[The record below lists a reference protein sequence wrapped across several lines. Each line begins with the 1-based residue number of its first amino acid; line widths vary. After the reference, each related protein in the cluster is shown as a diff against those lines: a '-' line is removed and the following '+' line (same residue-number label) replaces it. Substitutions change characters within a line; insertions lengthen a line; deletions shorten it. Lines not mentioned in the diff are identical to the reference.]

1 MINRIKPAI
10 FLLIYLLSL
19 QSAYGQLQKN
29 MTDYLKQKFLWYTD
43 NVPREEIFIHSDRDE
58 YIAGEDVW
66 FNIYLIDRQS
76 NKLLESDKIAYIELL
91 NPENNPVIQKR
102 FLIEKGCGPG
112 QIQLPDSLS
121 SGTYTIRAY
130 TNWMKNFLPFN
141 CFIKDIK
148 IYNTLSKKAFRN
160 KIYTDSNSKKGNFI
174 AITLKPDADLILT
187 VNNSRRDVLEL
198 TVKTDIRYRIDNS
211 NVFYLFI
218 QTHGIINHI
227 SSEKIFS
234 DSAGINISRNELIPG
249 INQITIFDSQGKP
262 ICEKYIYTP
271 EKKEQLLSVNSVDS
285 YYKRDKISL
294 NLTLEDVLSTPLN
307 TANLSVSVSPVV
319 ANNLESVGARDYMIL
334 GSEFNMAPAGTIN
347 GEKISRLSPKRV
359 DSMLLTVKSNWIEWE
374 KILNDNLPVR
384 ENQVENKYHYLTGKL
399 LTLDQKPP
407 DTAEYLLL
415 SSPDKVATF
424 QYARTD
430 IKGNF
435 SFRIPIDE
443 SIRDYIIQLDDAT
456 KKHKINIESS
466 FSGKYLKSIVISD
479 LKGKSPPSY
488 ISEFSVNYQV
498 NKIYE
503 TSFIGDQVI
512 PEIHSKI
519 PKRFYGKP
527 EIELIMAD
535 YIKLPVMEEVFFEL
549 LPGVSLKERKSV
561 YEISL
566 ADPITKKDYDK
577 SPGLMIDGVIIN
589 DATIIANTDPETVER
604 IDVVKEKYFIGNYMF
619 YGVINMI
626 TKAGDFSSV
635 TLPDYAI
642 RIPYKVLDPVWLF
655 SSPDYSVSGSKDNH
669 IPDFRNTLYW
679 NPSVKTDINGKA
691 KLEFWTSDII
701 SDYEINIQG
710 VTSEGKF
717 ISVRKI
723 ISVE

>member
-1 MINRIKPAI
+1 
-10 FLLIYLLSL
+10 
-19 QSAYGQLQKN
+19 
-29 MTDYLKQKFLWYTD
+29 
-43 NVPREEIFIHSDRDE
+43 
-58 YIAGEDVW
+58 
-66 FNIYLIDRQS
+66 
-76 NKLLESDKIAYIELL
+76 
-91 NPENNPVIQKR
+91 
-102 FLIEKGCGPG
+102 
-112 QIQLPDSLS
+112 
-121 SGTYTIRAY
+121 
-130 TNWMKNFLPFN
+130 
-141 CFIKDIK
+141 
-148 IYNTLSKKAFRN
+148 
-160 KIYTDSNSKKGNFI
+160 
-174 AITLKPDADLILT
+174 
-187 VNNSRRDVLEL
+187 
-198 TVKTDIRYRIDNS
+198 
-211 NVFYLFI
+211 
-218 QTHGIINHI
+218 
-227 SSEKIFS
+227 
-234 DSAGINISRNELIPG
+234 
-249 INQITIFDSQGKP
+249 
-262 ICEKYIYTP
+262 
-271 EKKEQLLSVNSVDS
+271 
-285 YYKRDKISL
+285 
-294 NLTLEDVLSTPLN
+294 
-307 TANLSVSVSPVV
+307 
-319 ANNLESVGARDYMIL
+319 
-334 GSEFNMAPAGTIN
+334 
-347 GEKISRLSPKRV
+347 
-359 DSMLLTVKSNWIEWE
+359 MLLTVKSNWIEWE

-384 ENQVENKYHYLTGKL
+384 EYQVENEYHYLTGKL

-407 DTAEYLLL
+407 DTEEYLLL
-415 SSPDKVATF
+415 SSPGKVATF

-435 SFRIPIDE
+435 SFRIPIDD

-466 FSGKYLKSIVISD
+466 FSDKYFKSMVIPD
-479 LKGKSPPSY
+479 LLGKSPPSY

-503 TSFIGDQVI
+503 RSFIGDQVI
-512 PEIHSKI
+512 PEIQSKT

-589 DATIIANTDPETVER
+589 DATIIANTDPENVER
-604 IDVVKEKYFIGNYMF
+604 IDVVKEKYFIGDYMF

-655 SSPDYSVSGSKDNH
+655 SSPDYSVSVSKDNH